1 MATVYLSL
9 GSNIERYKNIS
20 AALNALAEQ
29 FGELTISPVYESVS
43 EGFEGDNFLN
53 LIVAIDTEMPVGVLS
68 NALREIENDNG
79 RVRAA
84 SKFSARTLDIDILT
98 YAMEVGVIDGVELPR
113 DEITKYGFVITP
125 LVDIAANGVL
135 PGSDRTYQTIATELN
150 LDEKDMWPV
159 EFRWPDNAAL

>member
-43 EGFEGDNFLN
+43 VGFEGDNFLN

-68 NALREIENDNG
+68 NTLREIENDNG

-98 YAMEVGVIDGVELPR
+98 YGMEVGVIDGVELPR

>member
-29 FGELTISPVYESVS
+29 FGELTMSPVYESVS
-43 EGFEGDNFLN
+43 VGFEGDNFLN

-68 NALREIENDNG
+68 NTLREIENDNG

>member
-43 EGFEGDNFLN
+43 VGFEGDNFLN

-68 NALREIENDNG
+68 NTLREIENDNG

>member
-43 EGFEGDNFLN
+43 VGFEGDNFLN

-68 NALREIENDNG
+68 NTLREIENDNG

-159 EFRWPDNAAL
+159 EFRWPENAAF